1 MYVLSKPTER
11 RTPEN
16 LPTTNKPQ
24 EASLQWPGYFKG
36 ADAMV
41 PKQDIRFC
49 TTADGVRLATASTGS
64 GPPLIRV
71 GTWLS
76 HLECDLREPD
86 SWAAIKEFSRDHTYV
101 RYDPRGCGLSDRRI
115 PPLQFDDMVADLAAV
130 VEAYGQGRPLPLY
143 GMSCGAPISIAY
155 AARHPERVSRLILL
169 NGYGRAYFSAK
180 EPPAELLEEASLLLK
195 SAELGWG
202 NEKSVF
208 RQVFITQLLGNS
220 ASEMRRSIDERMS
233 LSMNTDVALQYMR
246 RNYEMDV
253 KAECA
258 TLQCPALVLHARG
271 DQMVVFEMG
280 RKLAGWIPGARF
292 VPLDSDSHVLFSRE
306 PAAKEFFTQARAFLG
321 VNKRPG
327 AQTASLSQRQ
337 QEILVYVARGQT
349 DKQIAREL
357 GLSPR
362 TVEMHVAGA
371 LKALNCATRAEA
383 VHRAAS
389 EGLLAA
395 AISTYP

>member
-1 MYVLSKPTER
+1 ML
-11 RTPEN
+11 
-16 LPTTNKPQ
+16 
-24 EASLQWPGYFKG
+24 
-36 ADAMV
+36 
-41 PKQDIRFC
+41 PKQEIRFC
-49 TTADGVRLATASTGS
+49 TTADGVQLATATTGS

-76 HLECDLREPD
+76 HLECDAREPD
-86 SWAAIKEFSRDHTYV
+86 SWAAIEEFSRDHTYV

-130 VEAYGQGRPLPLY
+130 VDVHGQGRPVPLY
-143 GMSCGAPISIAY
+143 GMSGGVPVAIAY

-169 NGYGRAYFSAK
+169 SGYGRAYFSAK
-180 EPPAELLEEASLLLK
+180 EPSAELLEEASLLLK
-195 SAELGWG
+195 SAGHGWD
-202 NEKSVF
+202 NDKSVF
-208 RQVFITQLLGNS
+208 RQVFITQMLGNS

-233 LSMNTDVALQYMR
+233 LSMNTEVALQYLR

-253 KAECA
+253 KADCA
-258 TLQCPALVLHARG
+258 RLQCPALVLHARG
-271 DQMVVFEMG
+271 DQMVVFELG

-306 PAAKEFFTQARAFLG
+306 PAAKEFFAQARAFLG
-321 VNKRPG
+321 VKKQPG
-327 AQTASLSQRQ
+327 GEAASLSQRQ
-337 QEILVYVARGQT
+337 REILAHVARGQT

-371 LKALNCATRAEA
+371 LKALNCSTRAQA
-383 VHRAAS
+383 VHRATD
-389 EGLLAA
+389 EGWLAA
-395 AISTYP
+395 A

>member
-1 MYVLSKPTER
+1 M
-11 RTPEN
+11 
-16 LPTTNKPQ
+16 
-24 EASLQWPGYFKG
+24 A
-36 ADAMV
+36 

-49 TTADGVRLATASTGS
+49 TTSDGVRLATATTGE

-76 HLECDLREPD
+76 HLECDAREPNT
-86 SWAAIKEFSRDHTYV
+86 WETVQEFSRNHTYV
-101 RYDPRGCGLSDRRI
+101 RYDVRGCGLSDRHI
-115 PPLQFDDMVADLAAV
+115 PPLQFENLVTDLAAV
-130 VEAYGQGRPLPLY
+130 VEAHSQKPVPLY
-143 GMSCGAPISIAY
+143 AMSCGAPVAIAY

-180 EPPAELLEEASLLLK
+180 HPQPALVEEANMLLS
-195 SAELGWG
+195 SARISWN

-208 RQVFITQLLGNS
+208 RQVFVSQLLGN
-220 ASEMRRSIDERMS
+220 AGTELRRQIDERMR
-233 LSMNTDVALQYMR
+233 LSMTPEMAEQYLR

-258 TLQCPALVLHARG
+258 RLKCPVLVLHARG
-271 DQMVVFEMG
+271 DQMVAFEQG
-280 RKLAGWIPGARF
+280 RKLAAWIAGARF
-292 VPLDSDSHVLFSRE
+292 VPLESDSHVLLGGE
-306 PAAKEFFTQARAFLG
+306 AAALIFFEEARNFLG
-321 VNKRPG
+321 VSLKVN
-327 AQTASLSQRQ
+327 ASKARLSQRQ
-337 QEILVYVARGQT
+337 SEILVWVAQGQT

-371 LKALNCATRAEA
+371 MKALSCATRAQA
-383 VHRAAS
+383 VHRATH

-395 AISTYP
+395 